1 VLVIGISGACRCD
14 EMVKMRTDDF
24 EVLGSLVLVKI
35 PDSKTKKPRSFTI
48 VGDKFMN
55 VYRKYI
61 SLRPENMKESRFFLK
76 YVNGKC
82 CRAVMGLHKIG
93 GVPKEVALFLKLPNC
108 SEYTGHSLRRT
119 SATLLVDGGADIT
132 SLKRHGGWTSSTI
145 AEGYIEESLA
155 HKQDVAMKILCPN
168 TNVVTPEVNALG
180 PPSSPT
186 AIEIT
191 DVTLSKVAVTAS
203 SSAVAEAM
211 SAFNI
216 QNSSNCIFNL
226 NFYK

>member
-24 EVLGSLVLVKI
+24 EDLGSLVLVNI

-48 VGDKFMN
+48 AGDKFMN

-93 GVPKEVALFLKLPNC
+93 GVPKEVASFLKLPNC
-108 SEYTGHSLRRT
+108 SEYTGHSLRRI

-132 SLKRHGGWTSSTI
+132 SLKRHGGWKSSTI

-186 AIEIT
+186 AIETT